1 MKGATLKDVAKEAL
15 VSVASVSRVI
25 NGLDNVT
32 DDIRSR
38 VLSAASKLKYIP
50 HAGAR
55 SLATSRSN
63 TIGVLLPD
71 IYGEFFSE
79 IIRGIDQSAR
89 ESGLHIMVSS
99 SHGDLNETIGAIRS
113 MAGRVDGMLVMLP
126 FASPNSL
133 RDILP
138 NDFPIVAISSQLNDD
153 SGGVI
158 SIDNCGG
165 ALKAVRHL
173 YDVGCK
179 RVAHISGPKTNFE
192 ANEREN
198 GFLKGLEACFNGQS
212 PIIYEGDFTEEA
224 GRAAVDEFM
233 KNDILPDG
241 IFAANDMMAVGA
253 LTRLQALGIKVP
265 DDVAIIGFDDIP
277 ITRFTSPAISTI
289 RVGMFEVGKRGLN
302 YLSSLI
308 EDEGFH
314 SADKRSGIV
323 FLPELIIRASTL
335 KNRKT

>member
-1 MKGATLKDVAKEAL
+1 MKGATLTDVAREAL

-32 DDIRSR
+32 DDVRSR

-50 HAGAR
+50 HGGAR
-55 SLATSRSN
+55 SLATSRNN

-89 ESGLHIMVSS
+89 ECGLHIMVSG
-99 SHGDLNETIGAIRS
+99 SHGDLNETVGAIRS

-133 RDILP
+133 REILP

-153 SGGVI
+153 NGGVI
-158 SIDNCGG
+158 SVDNCGG

-179 RVAHISGPKTNFE
+179 RIAHISGPQSNFE

-198 GFLKGLEACFNGQS
+198 GFLKGLEACFIGQE
-212 PIIYEGDFTEEA
+212 PLVFEGDFTEEA
-224 GRAAVDEFM
+224 GRAAIDEFF
-233 KNDILPDG
+233 KNGTPPDG

-253 LTRLQALGIKVP
+253 LTRLQEIGIKVP

-277 ITRFTSPAISTI
+277 ITRFTSPTISTI
-289 RVGMFEVGKRGLN
+289 RVGIFEVGKRGLN
-302 YLSSLI
+302 YLYSML
-308 EDEGFH
+308 EDKEFQ
-314 SADKRSGIV
+314 STDKRSGIV
-323 FLPELIIRASTL
+323 FLPELIIRASTQ
-335 KNRKT
+335 KVRKI